1 MGVDATAISV
11 RGNDFGES
19 GRPTKRTMRWWSPS
33 VGAEA
38 SPRGGFRCHFFF
50 FVWGSLFLGTEAKGS
65 LNVLGAQR
73 SGVSTNSARD
83 ARARS
88 TMVSSRV
95 FFFALSQRPSA
106 LTTTTRSFLIH
117 LQGIDLEAGGRN
129 KKTKRTKQKSEN
141 VYLALL
147 VKLYR
152 FLARRTDSKFNQTV
166 LKRLFMSKTN
176 RPPLSLSKLA
186 KFMKGKEGKV
196 ACVVGTITDDVRMFE
211 VPKLTVCALRF
222 TATARARIVKAG
234 GECLTFD
241 QLALKAPTGEGV
253 VLLRGPKNS
262 REAVKHFGAPGV
274 PHSHAKPYV
283 QHKGRKFEKAR
294 GRRASRG
301 YKA

>member
-1 MGVDATAISV
+1 MRPRSRNAETI
-11 RGNDFGES
+11 S
-19 GRPTKRTMRWWSPS
+19 GRVVVRRRERCGGGRRALGRRRPHAEDSDAIFS
-33 VGAEA
+33 FSFGALSSWEQ
-38 SPRGGFRCHFFF
+38 RR
-50 FVWGSLFLGTEAKGS
+50 GS

-83 ARARS
+83 ARAFDDGFFPR
-88 TMVSSRV
+88 

-106 LTTTTRSFLIH
+106 LTTRSFLIH

>member
-1 MGVDATAISV
+1 MRPRSRNAERI
-11 RGNDFGES
+11 S
-19 GRPTKRTMRWWSPS
+19 GRVVVRRRERCGGGRRALRWRRPHAEDSDAIFLFRLGLSREKRRGRR
-33 VGAEA
+33 VGAQQVLSPPTLREA
-38 SPRGGFRCHFFF
+38 FDDGFFPR
-50 FVWGSLFLGTEAKGS
+50 
-65 LNVLGAQR
+65 
-73 SGVSTNSARD
+73 
-83 ARARS
+83 
-88 TMVSSRV
+88 

-106 LTTTTRSFLIH
+106 LTTRSFLIH

>member
-1 MGVDATAISV
+1 M
-11 RGNDFGES
+11 
-19 GRPTKRTMRWWSPS
+19 KRA
-33 VGAEA
+33 GACWTRE
-38 SPRGGFRCHFFF
+38 RD
-50 FVWGSLFLGTEAKGS
+50 
-65 LNVLGAQR
+65 
-73 SGVSTNSARD
+73 SARFAD
-83 ARARS
+83 GRKFCLKKGLSAPPWERVLLSRIPLVLSSVLSLPLERAHFACVPDSFRS
-88 TMVSSRV
+88 REEPRRNAFV
-95 FFFALSQRPSA
+95 FILLPYADKTFSFSLL
-106 LTTTTRSFLIH
+106 LTQ
-117 LQGIDLEAGGRN
+117 QGIDLEAGGRN
-129 KKTKRTKQKSEN
+129 KKTKRTSQKSEN